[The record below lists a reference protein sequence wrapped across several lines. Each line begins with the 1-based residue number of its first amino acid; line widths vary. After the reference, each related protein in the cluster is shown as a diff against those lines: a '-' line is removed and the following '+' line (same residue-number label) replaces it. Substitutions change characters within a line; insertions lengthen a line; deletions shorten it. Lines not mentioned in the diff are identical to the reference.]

1 MVWNSVSEF
10 VAMGGYG
17 VYVWGA
23 YAVTVVLLL
32 IEVLQLR
39 SKRRAL
45 DADRPVGAPR
55 LPPER

>member
-23 YAVTVVLLL
+23 YAVTAVLLL

-39 SKRRAL
+39 SHRRAL
-45 DADRPVGAPR
+45 DADRPAGAPR
-55 LPPER
+55 LPPAR